1 MGVNNVLDAHQLN
14 SLEVSEYQFWRSRF
28 YEVGLTW
35 KTHFSKKDNPLYVTY
50 GISFLWNNLRPK
62 NNQQH
67 VRNENMTTLATRID
81 EVLSE
86 SRLRHVQMIFPVQ
99 MEWDFSRS
107 NKSSRKPV
115 RIGVGAFLGFKLG
128 TRQYLAYRDIEGI
141 DIEEVQYDN
150 FNMNSLNYGLSAYT
164 GYKAASL
171 YVKYDMNPL
180 FKNTKIRNISLGVR
194 LDLN

>member
-1 MGVNNVLDAHQLN
+1 
-14 SLEVSEYQFWRSRF
+14 
-28 YEVGLTW
+28 
-35 KTHFSKKDNPLYVTY
+35 
-50 GISFLWNNLRPK
+50 
-62 NNQQH
+62 
-67 VRNENMTTLATRID
+67 MTTLATRID

-86 SRLRHVQMIFPVQ
+86 SRLRHVQMIFPVH